1 MPATREDDVTTSDDD
16 RGLETGPDGMVRC
29 WWPGDDPT
37 YVAYHDHEWGVFER
51 ADWDD
56 QRLFGL
62 LTLEAFQAGLAW
74 ITILRKRD
82 AFTSAFADFD
92 PHEIATW
99 GDAERARLMDDAGI
113 VRNRAK
119 IDATF
124 TNAGAMVAMHEA
136 GLRLVDVVFD
146 VAPHDALQRPESRG
160 DVPSTTPES
169 TALAARL
176 KELGVTFV
184 GPTVAY
190 ALMQSAGVVD
200 DHLAGCHV
208 PERVG

>member
-1 MPATREDDVTTSDDD
+1 MADRDGGLVTGT
-16 RGLETGPDGMVRC
+16 DGRVRC

-82 AFTSAFADFD
+82 AFASAFAAFVPD
-92 PHEIATW
+92 EIATW
-99 GDAERARLMDDAGI
+99 GEAERTRLMDDAGI

-119 IDATF
+119 IDATL
-124 TNAGAMVAMHEA
+124 TNARAVVAMHDA
-136 GLRLVDVVFD
+136 GLRLADVVFD
-146 VAPHDALQRPESRG
+146 AAPDDALQRPESRE

-176 KELGVTFV
+176 KELGFAFV

-200 DHLAGCHV
+200 DHLVGCHV
-208 PERVG
+208 PRRAP